1 MKWRWFTKLYAV
13 VLRIRVVSC
22 QFWLRVG
29 CLLSVNLCK
38 VCVVNMGLNLPGM
51 QAEHSFPS
59 NSAQCFSDTKHDS
72 PMIPLK
78 NLANPSLGHRQ
89 FPPKFRNSNLHN
101 ITHSEISQNPR
112 ERMFLVQILLF
123 IVTFFSLISRI
134 LSLMQTTKEVNTHP
148 CIAPCTITWSVN
160 FFFLC
165 HLLDVGACICHVVW
179 EGQVEWATPTE
190 VRGEWI
196 QIS

>member
-1 MKWRWFTKLYAV
+1 MSILIMSGLPSECESV
-13 VLRIRVVSC
+13 QSLRRKYGFKSARNAGRTLFSF
-22 QFWLRVG
+22 Q
-29 CLLSVNLCK
+29 
-38 VCVVNMGLNLPGM
+38 LP
-51 QAEHSFPS
+51 
-59 NSAQCFSDTKHDS
+59 QCFSDTKHDS

-165 HLLDVGACICHVVW
+165 HLLDVGACHCHVVW

-190 VRGEWI
+190 VRGE
-196 QIS
+196 